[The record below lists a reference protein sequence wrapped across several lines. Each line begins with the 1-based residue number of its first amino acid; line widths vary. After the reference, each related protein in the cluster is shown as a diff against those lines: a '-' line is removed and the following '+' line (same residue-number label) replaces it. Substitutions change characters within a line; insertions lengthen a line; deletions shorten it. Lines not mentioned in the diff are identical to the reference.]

1 MFEERYIHEVV
12 ITKNGTILL
21 VDVCNT
27 PDCDWEG
34 AFAIFDEDTFRAAWE
49 NVDDTGEYSIED
61 IKTWGEEF
69 DAFNGWEVVSS
80 HHRTPEAA
88 EKKLRKYI
96 ANL

>member
-1 MFEERYIHEVV
+1 MFEEHYVHEVV
-12 ITKNGTILL
+12 ITKIGTIFLI
-21 VDVCNT
+21 DVCNT
-27 PDCDWEG
+27 FDCGWEG
-34 AFAIFDEDTFRAAWE
+34 AFAIFDEDAFRAAWKE
-49 NVDDTGEYSIED
+49 NDDSGKYSIED